1 MPGPDQAMQLKGRT
15 AIVTG
20 GGGGIGRAI
29 AERFVQEGAS
39 IAIADRDA
47 RSARA
52 VADSIVSAGGSAL
65 GIETDVADSAAVQ
78 RMADRVF
85 AQFGRIDI
93 LVNNAGIRFLN
104 PLLEQTEDEWR
115 RTLDVNL
122 TGPFLC
128 CKAVIPYMLKG
139 GKGKVVNVS
148 SVAGQFG
155 RPLRSAYCASKGGEI
170 AFTRA
175 AALDM
180 KGRNIYVNALAPAL
194 IDTPLNSGFAGNAE
208 LAALWGRETIL
219 ERWGKPSDVAEAAL
233 FLASDAS
240 DFITGTVLTV
250 DGGWTSSMVRATE

>member
-1 MPGPDQAMQLKGRT
+1 MQLDGKV

-20 GGGGIGRAI
+20 GAAGIGRAI
-29 AERFVQEGAS
+29 VEAFVREKARV
-39 IAIADRDA
+39 AIADRNLGA
-47 RSARA
+47 AA
-52 VADSIVSAGGSAL
+52 ALAAAITGAGGSAL
-65 GIETDVADSAAVQ
+65 AVEADVADAAAVQ
-78 RMADRVF
+78 RMA
-85 AQFGRIDI
+85 AQVYAAFGRIDI
-93 LVNNAGIRFLN
+93 LINNAGIRFLN
-104 PLLEQTEDEWR
+104 TLLEQTEEEWR

-148 SVAGQFG
+148 SVAGFFG

-180 KGRNIYVNALAPAL
+180 KGRNIYINALAPAL
-194 IDTPLNSGFAGNAE
+194 IDTPLNSGFAADAE
-208 LAALWGRETIL
+208 TAAVWGKETL
-219 ERWGKPSDVAEAAL
+219 VERWGQPADVAAAAL

-240 DFITGTVLTV
+240 DFINGTVLTV
-250 DGGWTSSMVRATE
+250 DGGWTSSMVRATER

>member
-1 MPGPDQAMQLKGRT
+1 MRLEGKV

-20 GGGGIGRAI
+20 GAAGIGRAI
-29 AERFVQEGAS
+29 VEKFLEEGAS
-39 IAIADRDA
+39 VAIADRDLEGAARAAEELCRAGDA
-47 RSARA
+47 RSARRTLP
-52 VADSIVSAGGSAL
+52 VEADVSDAN
-65 GIETDVADSAAVQ
+65 AVQ
-78 RMADRVF
+78 RMADAVH
-85 AQFGRIDI
+85 AAYGRIDI
-93 LVNNAGIRFLN
+93 LINNAGIRFLN
-104 PLLEQTEDEWR
+104 PLLEQTEEEWR

-128 CKAVIPYMLKG
+128 CKAVITYMLRS
-139 GKGKVVNVS
+139 GKGKIVNVS

-180 KGRNIYVNALAPAL
+180 KGRNIYINALAPAL
-194 IDTPLNSGFAGNAE
+194 IDTPLNAGFAGDAGLASTWGKE
-208 LAALWGRETIL
+208 LIV

-250 DGGWTSSMVRATE
+250 DGGWTSSMVRAGE

>member
-1 MPGPDQAMQLKGRT
+1 MQLHGKI

-20 GGGGIGRAI
+20 GGGGIGKAI
-29 AERFVQEGAS
+29 VEKFAQEGAS
-39 IAIADRDA
+39 VAIADRDA
-47 RSARA
+47 AAAAALARA
-52 VADSIVSAGGSAL
+52 VESNGGSAL
-65 GIETDVADSAAVQ
+65 AVETDVADSNAVQ
-78 RMADRVF
+78 RMADQVY
-85 AQFGRIDI
+85 AKFGRIDI

-104 PLLEQTEDEWR
+104 SLLDQTEDEWR

-194 IDTPLNSGFAGNAE
+194 IDTPLNAGFAGNAE
-208 LAALWGRETIL
+208 LASVWGKETIL

>member
-1 MPGPDQAMQLKGRT
+1 MQLEGRT

-29 AERFVQEGAS
+29 VELFAKEGATV
-39 IAIADRDA
+39 AIADRNRTAAEELAA
-47 RSARA
+47 RITGS
-52 VADSIVSAGGSAL
+52 GGKAL
-65 GIETDVADSAAVQ
+65 AIEVDVADASAVA
-78 RMADRVF
+78 RMAGQAFD
-85 AQFGRIDI
+85 AFGRLDI

-104 PLLEQTEDEWR
+104 TVLDQTEDEWR

-128 CKAVIPYMLKG
+128 CKAVIPYMLRG
-139 GKGKVVNVS
+139 GKGKIVNVS
-148 SVAGQFG
+148 SVAGMFG

-180 KGRNIYVNALAPAL
+180 KGKNIYINALAPAL
-194 IDTPLNSGFAGNAE
+194 VDTPLNARFHSDTT
-208 LAALWGRETIL
+208 LADVWGKETMVG
-219 ERWGKPSDVAEAAL
+219 RWGQPSEVAQAAL

-240 DFITGTVLTV
+240 DFVNGSVLTV
-250 DGGWTSSMVRATE
+250 DGGWTAAMVRHGE

>member
-1 MPGPDQAMQLKGRT
+1 MQLQGRV

-20 GGGGIGRAI
+20 GGAGIGKAI
-29 AERFVQEGAS
+29 VERLAREGANV
-39 IAIADRDA
+39 AIADRDPE
-47 RSARA
+47 SAQA
-52 VADSIVSAGGSAL
+52 LADSIAAHGGSAL
-65 GIETDVADSAAVQ
+65 AVETDVADAIAVQ
-78 RMADRVF
+78 RMADAVF
-85 AQFGRIDI
+85 AKFGRIDI

-155 RPLRSAYCASKGGEI
+155 RPSRSAYCASKGGEI

-194 IDTPLNSGFAGNAE
+194 IDTPLNSGFAGDAE
-208 LAALWGRETIL
+208 LAAIWGRETIL
-219 ERWGKPSDVAEAAL
+219 ERWGRPSDVAEAAL
-233 FLASDAS
+233 FLVSDAS